1 MILFGLGAGL
11 PLIIL
16 GGVSRASLGRV
27 RGALFSFGKI
37 AKVTLGTV
45 FAVLGVLVLTGLDR
59 QIEAAV
65 ARRQARCG

>member
-1 MILFGLGAGL
+1 M
-11 PLIIL
+11 IL
-16 GGVSRASLGRV
+16 GGVSRASLERV

-65 ARRQARCG
+65 LAVSPMWLTAFTTSF